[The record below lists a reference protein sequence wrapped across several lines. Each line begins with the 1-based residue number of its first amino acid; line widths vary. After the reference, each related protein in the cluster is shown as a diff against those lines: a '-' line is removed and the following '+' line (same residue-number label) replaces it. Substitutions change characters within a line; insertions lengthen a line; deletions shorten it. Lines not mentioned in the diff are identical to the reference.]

1 MKQKTI
7 RVFEVED
14 FEKLKNI
21 IESKFELIKN
31 HYFMLKEPNKEIQEF
46 LKNKNLNYFVI
57 NSDESF
63 TSKKEKLEKEV
74 LVKVV
79 EKEIIKQI
87 DSDNF
92 KIFEKVIRNGEE
104 IEVDCAVF
112 LNKINPGAKIK
123 INKQGFFFD
132 ENRGNIIIEG
142 NFLFVRKN
150 KGNIVYNSEEIGE
163 IEKDTVFYEDK
174 RLEL

>member
-14 FEKLKNI
+14 FEKLKNVV
-21 IESKFELIKN
+21 ESKFELVKN
-31 HYFMLKEPNKEIQEF
+31 HFFMLKEPNEDIQNF
-46 LKNKNLNYFVI
+46 LKEKKLNYFVI

-63 TSKKEKLEKEV
+63 TSKKEKNEV
-74 LVKVV
+74 KIKII
-79 EKEIIKQI
+79 EKEIIKKR
-87 DSDNF
+87 DLE
-92 KIFEKVIRNGEE
+92 IFEKIIRSGEE
-104 IEVDCAVF
+104 LEIDANAVF

-123 INKQGFFFD
+123 IKGDAILLD
-132 ENRGNIIIEG
+132 ENRGNVFVEG

-163 IEKDTVFYEDK
+163 IKKDTVFFGDK
-174 RLEL
+174 RLEI